1 MKPPLHPV
9 YPQPAEPLSLAEA
22 RVPVLVVDDNA
33 GKRFALKSILVP
45 LGFVVVEADSGFT
58 ALRLLLGQDF
68 AVILMDVKMP
78 IMDGFETTQLI
89 RQRRQ
94 SELTPIIFITAYP
107 DEVMANI
114 TTYPAG
120 AADFIV
126 SPVPPAE
133 LRAKVTVFAN
143 LYLRAEILAA
153 QARAVQE
160 LADQLTLLTD
170 AAPIGI
176 FRTDA
181 DNNYS
186 YTNPRWS
193 EITGVSFADAAGR
206 PWDDIMTRAEACEPP
221 AAADGQAVERPFAR
235 AFEIIRR
242 SDSVSRTV
250 EGTVN
255 PLTDGDDAIV
265 GWVGILA
272 DVTADEAAKA
282 AMLISRDAALAAS
295 ETDPL
300 TGLSNRRR
308 LEHDLVIECDRAM
321 RYHRPLSF
329 IMLDADN
336 FKDFNDANG
345 HQAGDEVLRDLA
357 AIFAETLR
365 ASDTAYRYGGEE
377 FCLLLRET
385 AAAEAM
391 LVAERI
397 RVRLEQHH
405 SGEAGAVTASFGV
418 ATFAAHGQEPE
429 AFVEAADKALY
440 AAKRAGRN
448 CVVLSTTEQR
458 RDLGR
463 LVTLERKPPLVVPSA
478 S

>member
-1 MKPPLHPV
+1 MLI
-9 YPQPAEPLSLAEA
+9 
-22 RVPVLVVDDNA
+22 VDDNA

-58 ALRLLLGQDF
+58 ALRLLLDQDY

-89 RQRRQ
+89 RQRTQ
-94 SELTPIIFITAYP
+94 SELTPVIFITAYP
-107 DEVMANI
+107 QEVLTNLA
-114 TTYPAG
+114 TYPTG

-126 SPVPPAE
+126 SPVPPDE

-143 LYLRAEILAA
+143 LYLRAELLAA
-153 QARAVQE
+153 QTSAVQE

-186 YTNPRWS
+186 YTNPQWS
-193 EITGVSFADAAGR
+193 EITGVPFADAVGR
-206 PWDDIMTRAEACEPP
+206 PWDDIMNREVSAEAP
-221 AAADGQAVERPFAR
+221 AAATGRAAERPFAR
-235 AFEIIRR
+235 AFEITRR
-242 SDSVSRTV
+242 SDSVTRTV

-255 PLTDGDDAIV
+255 PLRDGDDAIV

-272 DVTADEAAKA
+272 DVTDDTAARA
-282 AMLISRDAALAAS
+282 ALLISRDAALAAS

-308 LEHDLVIECDRAM
+308 LEHDLVIECDRSM

-336 FKDFNDANG
+336 FKAFNDANG
-345 HQAGDEVLRDLA
+345 HPAGDEVLRDLA
-357 AIFAETLR
+357 TIFAETLR

-385 AAAEAM
+385 AASEAM

-397 RVRLEQHH
+397 RSRLAQHH
-405 SGEAGAVTASFGV
+405 SGEAQPVTASFGV
-418 ATFAAHGQEPE
+418 ASFAAHGQAPE
-429 AFVEAADKALY
+429 DFVEAADKALY

-448 CVVLSTTEQR
+448 CVLLSTTEQR

-463 LVTLERKPPLVVPSA
+463 VVTLERDADRAASA
-478 S
+478 G

>member
-1 MKPPLHPV
+1 VP
-9 YPQPAEPLSLAEA
+9 PQPAEPPTLADA
-22 RVPVLVVDDNA
+22 RVPVLIVDDNA

-58 ALRLLLGQDF
+58 ALRVLLNQDF

-89 RQRRQ
+89 RQRGQ
-94 SELTPIIFITAYP
+94 SELTPVIFITAYP

-114 TTYPAG
+114 LTYPAG

-143 LYLRAEILAA
+143 LYLRAERLAA

-181 DNNYS
+181 NNNYT
-186 YTNPRWS
+186 YTNARWS
-193 EITGVSFADAAGR
+193 EITGVSFADAVGR
-206 PWDDIMTRAEACEPP
+206 PWDDIMNRDESSSPR
-221 AAADGQAVERPFAR
+221 AAADRRADDRPFAR
-235 AFEIIRR
+235 AFETIRR

-255 PLTDGDDAIV
+255 PLTDGDAVV

-272 DVTADEAAKA
+272 DITADAAAKEA
-282 AMLISRDAALAAS
+282 LLSSRDAALADS

-308 LEHDLVIECDRAM
+308 LERDLMIECDRAM

-336 FKDFNDANG
+336 FKAFNDTNG

-357 AIFAETLR
+357 TIFAETLR

-391 LVAERI
+391 LVAERV
-397 RVRLEQHH
+397 RARLERHR
-405 SGEAGAVTASFGV
+405 SGDAESVTASFGV
-418 ATFAAHGQEPE
+418 ASFAAHGQEPE
-429 AFVEAADKALY
+429 AFIEAADKALY

-448 CVVLSTTEQR
+448 CVVLSTTETR
-458 RDLGR
+458 RELGR
-463 LVTLERKPPLVVPSA
+463 LVTLERDAPRIVPSA